1 MKAWQVRAWGE
12 PEQMTLADIP
22 IPEPAP
28 GEIRIANRAAALNFF
43 DILQIQGKYQI
54 KPPFPFTPGAEVS
67 GVVDALGAGVT
78 GLAVGERVLAMPMGG
93 AFAEYSI
100 APAVRVFRMPAEMDF
115 PEAAAMPIVYHTS
128 YYALTKR
135 AALQKGEWLLVHAG
149 ASGVGMAAIQ
159 IGKALGAR
167 IIATAGSEAKLDFC
181 RSQGA
186 EYTIDYRDA
195 AWVDRVKESTAG
207 RGADVIYDPVG
218 GDIFDLSTKC
228 IAPQG
233 RLLVVGFAG
242 GRIPSIQANRILL
255 KDIAIVGVHWGAY
268 VREHPEYPGE
278 AQQALEAMQVRPA
291 VGKRYSL
298 KEAPAALR
306 DLADRKIIGKAIVEH
321 ALACSS
327 NETKQS
333 SRRPPQ
339 SANPH
344 PS

>member
-1 MKAWQVRAWGE
+1 MKTMKAWQVLAWGE
-12 PEQMTLADIP
+12 PEQMTLANVP
-22 IPEPAP
+22 VPEPAA
-28 GEIRIANRAAALNFF
+28 GEIRIANRASALNFF

-67 GVVDALGAGVT
+67 GVVDALGVGVT
-78 GLAVGERVLAMPMGG
+78 GLAVGDRVLAMPMGG
-93 AFAEYSI
+93 AFAEYSV
-100 APAVRVFRMPAEMDF
+100 ATVARVFRMPDEMDF

-135 AALQKGEWLLVHAG
+135 AALQNGEWLLVHAG

-167 IIATAGSEAKLDFC
+167 IIATAGSDAKLDFC

-186 EYTIDYRDA
+186 ECTVDYRDPS
-195 AWVDRVKESTAG
+195 WVDRVKERTNG

-228 IAPQG
+228 IAPEG

-255 KDIAIVGVHWGAY
+255 KDISIVGVHWGAY

-278 AQQALEAMQVRPA
+278 AQQTLEAMRVRPV
-291 VGKRYSL
+291 VGKRYRL
-298 KEAPAALR
+298 EEAPAALR
-306 DLADRKIIGKAIVEH
+306 DLAERRIIGKAV
-321 ALACSS
+321 LW
-327 NETKQS
+327 NML
-333 SRRPPQ
+333 
-339 SANPH
+339 
-344 PS
+344 

>member
-1 MKAWQVRAWGE
+1 MKAWRVHDWGE
-12 PEQMTLADIP
+12 PETMSLEDIP
-22 IPEPAP
+22 TPIPGP
-28 GEIRIANRAAALNFF
+28 GQVRIRNHAAGLNFF

-54 KPPFPFTPGAEVS
+54 KPPFPFTPGAEIS
-67 GVVDALGAGVT
+67 GVVDVLGAGVP
-78 GLAVGERVLAMPMGG
+78 GLAVGDRVLAMPMAG

-100 APAVRVFRMPAEMDF
+100 APAARAFRMPAEMDF

-135 AALQKGEWLLVHAG
+135 ADLQKGEWLLVHAG

-167 IIATAGSEAKLDFC
+167 IVATAGSEAKLDFC
-181 RSQGA
+181 RTQGA

-195 AWVDRVKESTAG
+195 VWVDRVKESTAS

-228 IAPQG
+228 IAPEG

-255 KDIAIVGVHWGAY
+255 KDISIVGVHWGAY
-268 VREHPEYPGE
+268 VRDHPEYPAE
-278 AQQALEAMQVRPA
+278 AQQALEAMRVRPV
-291 VGKRYSL
+291 VGKRYRL
-298 KEAPAALR
+298 DEAP
-306 DLADRKIIGKAIVEH
+306 V
-321 ALACSS
+321 
-327 NETKQS
+327 
-333 SRRPPQ
+333 
-339 SANPH
+339 
-344 PS
+344 

>member
-12 PEQMTLADIP
+12 PEEMTLAEVP
-22 IPEPAP
+22 IPEPAA

-67 GVVDALGAGVT
+67 GVVDALGVGVT
-78 GLAVGERVLAMPMGG
+78 RLAVGDRVLAMPMGG
-93 AFAEYSI
+93 AFAEYSL
-100 APAVRVFRMPAEMDF
+100 APAARVFPMPAEMDF

-128 YYALTKR
+128 YFALTKR
-135 AALQKGEWLLVHAG
+135 AALLNGEWLLVHAG

-167 IIATAGSEAKLDFC
+167 IIATAGGEAKLDFC
-181 RSQGA
+181 RSQGT
-186 EYTIDYRDA
+186 EYALDYRDA
-195 AWVDRVKESTAG
+195 SWMERVKEFTGG

-228 IAPQG
+228 IAPEG

-242 GRIPSIQANRILL
+242 GRIPSMQANRILL

-278 AQQALEAMQVRPA
+278 AQQALEAMRVRPV
-291 VGKRYSL
+291 VGSRYRL
-298 KEAPAALR
+298 EEAPAALR
-306 DLADRKIIGKAIVEH
+306 DLAERKVIGKAV
-321 ALACSS
+321 LLW
-327 NETKQS
+327 NDL
-333 SRRPPQ
+333 
-339 SANPH
+339 
-344 PS
+344 